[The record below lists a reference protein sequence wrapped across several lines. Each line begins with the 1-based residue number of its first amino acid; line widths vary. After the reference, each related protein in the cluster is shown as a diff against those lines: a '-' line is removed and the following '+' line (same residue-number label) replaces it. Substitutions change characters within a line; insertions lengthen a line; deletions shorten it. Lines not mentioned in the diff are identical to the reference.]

1 MDLKGSKTEKNLYTA
16 FTGEAMAH
24 TKYLIYSDKA
34 KNEGFEQIGELFK
47 YTAENELEHARIWF
61 ENLGFL
67 STTLNNLYDA
77 KSGENFEWSK
87 MYKDF
92 ANVAKDEGFTKIA
105 KLFEN
110 IAEIEKSHEER
121 YSKLLAN
128 IENNEVF
135 SKSSDVVWECRNC
148 GHKVIATSAPKIC
161 PVCKKEEA
169 YFQVMAENY

>member
-1 MDLKGSKTEKNLYTA
+1 
-16 FTGEAMAH
+16 
-24 TKYLIYSDKA
+24 
-34 KNEGFEQIGELFK
+34 
-47 YTAENELEHARIWF
+47 
-61 ENLGFL
+61 
-67 STTLNNLYDA
+67 
-77 KSGENFEWSK
+77 

-135 SKSSDVVWECRNC
+135 TKSSDVVWECRNC
-148 GHKVIATSAPKIC
+148 GHKVTATSAPKIC